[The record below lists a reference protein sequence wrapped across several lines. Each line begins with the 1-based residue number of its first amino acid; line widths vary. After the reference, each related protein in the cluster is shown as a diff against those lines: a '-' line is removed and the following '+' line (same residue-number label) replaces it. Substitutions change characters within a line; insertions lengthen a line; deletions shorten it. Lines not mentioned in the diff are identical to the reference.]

1 MQQHIKI
8 FWPALLTVISWS
20 LYAISVYDFY
30 APNELGIYRRLYI
43 PVLVFCLV
51 LSPLTGGLQLLC
63 FAYWFYKTRD
73 RRYFYHL
80 YSALLVGLCALIMFL
95 LVANGFYIT
104 V

>member
-1 MQQHIKI
+1 MKKHIKI
-8 FWPALLTVISWS
+8 FWPALLAVVFCS

-30 APNELGIYRRLYI
+30 SPDEFGISGLLYI
-43 PVLVFCLV
+43 PALVFCLV

-80 YSALLVGLCALIMFL
+80 YSALLVGLCAVIMFV

>member
-1 MQQHIKI
+1 MKKYIKI
-8 FWPALLTVISWS
+8 FWPALLAVVTCL
-20 LYAISVYDFY
+20 LYAVSVYDFY
-30 APNELGIYRRLYI
+30 ASNEFGVYRLLYI
-43 PVLVFCLV
+43 PALVFCLV
-51 LSPLTGGLQLLC
+51 LSPLAGGLQLLC

-80 YSALLVGLCALIMFL
+80 YSALLVGLCAVTMFV

>member
-1 MQQHIKI
+1 MQQHIRI
-8 FWPALLTVISWS
+8 FWPALLTVVSWL

-30 APNELGIYRRLYI
+30 SPDELGIYRLLYI
-43 PVLVFCLV
+43 PALVVCLV

-63 FAYWFYKTRD
+63 FAYWFYKTKD

-80 YSALLVGLCALIMFL
+80 YSALLVGLCALIMFWF
-95 LVANGFYIT
+95 VANGFYIT

>member
-8 FWPALLTVISWS
+8 FWPAILTVISWL
-20 LYAISVYDFY
+20 LYAVSVYDFY
-30 APNELGIYRRLYI
+30 SPDEFGIYDPLYI
-43 PVLVFCLV
+43 PAVVFCLI
-51 LSPLTGGLQLLC
+51 LSPITGGLQLLC

-73 RRYFYHL
+73 RHYFYHL
-80 YSALLVGLCALIMFL
+80 YSALFVGLCAVIMFV

>member
-1 MQQHIKI
+1 MKKHIKI
-8 FWPALLTVISWS
+8 FWPALLTGVSCL
-20 LYAISVYDFY
+20 LYAVSVYDFY
-30 APNELGIYRRLYI
+30 SSDEFGISGLLYI
-43 PVLVFCLV
+43 PALVFCFV

-80 YSALLVGLCALIMFL
+80 YSALLVGLCAVIMFV

>member
-8 FWPALLTVISWS
+8 FWPALLTVLFCS
-20 LYAISVYDFY
+20 LYALSVYDFY

-43 PVLVFCLV
+43 PTLVFCLV

>member
-1 MQQHIKI
+1 MKKHIKI
-8 FWPALLTVISWS
+8 FWPALLAVVACL
-20 LYAISVYDFY
+20 LYAVSVHDFY
-30 APNELGIYRRLYI
+30 APNELGIYRLLYI
-43 PVLVFCLV
+43 PALVFCFV

-80 YSALLVGLCALIMFL
+80 YSALLVGFCAVIMFL
-95 LVANGFYIT
+95 FVANGFYIT

>member
-1 MQQHIKI
+1 MQQHIRI
-8 FWPALLTVISWS
+8 FWPALLTVVFWA
-20 LYAISVYDFY
+20 LYAVSVYDFY
-30 APNELGIYRRLYI
+30 APNELGIYKLLYI
-43 PVLVFCLV
+43 PALVFCLV
-51 LSPLTGGLQLLC
+51 LSPLAGGLQLLC

>member
-1 MQQHIKI
+1 MKKHIKI
-8 FWPALLTVISWS
+8 FWPALLAVVSCL
-20 LYAISVYDFY
+20 LYAVSVYDFY
-30 APNELGIYRRLYI
+30 APNELGVYRLLYI
-43 PVLVFCLV
+43 PALVFCLV
-51 LSPLTGGLQLLC
+51 LSPLAGGLQLLC

-80 YSALLVGLCALIMFL
+80 YSALLVGLCAAIMFM

>member
-30 APNELGIYRRLYI
+30 APNALGIYRRLYI
-43 PVLVFCLV
+43 PALVFCLV

-63 FAYWFYKTRD
+63 FAYWFFKTRD

>member
-1 MQQHIKI
+1 MKKHIKI
-8 FWPALLTVISWS
+8 FWPALLTVVSCL
-20 LYAISVYDFY
+20 LYAVSVYDFY
-30 APNELGIYRRLYI
+30 SPDEFGIYRLFYI
-43 PVLVFCLV
+43 PALVSCLV

-80 YSALLVGLCALIMFL
+80 YSALLVGLCAVIMFV